1 MQNPNQQK
9 KLAQK
14 LELLQ
19 EKIHFRKVNQIS
31 TESEHYLKANLQ
43 FNKRQEN
50 ILLNALQFINDVA
63 ERDGHDSSEDG
74 RVEDGVDEGHVCRL
88 DKEQREQPEFQALI
102 QEGEVQSFD
111 VPVPSY
117 ALRAKNYRK
126 FLNQM

>member
-1 MQNPNQQK
+1 M
-9 KLAQK
+9 
-14 LELLQ
+14 
-19 EKIHFRKVNQIS
+19 
-31 TESEHYLKANLQ
+31 Q

-63 ERDGHDSSEDG
+63 ERDKHDSSDDDRLGE
-74 RVEDGVDEGHVCRL
+74 GVDEGYICRL

-117 ALRAKNYRK
+117 ALRAKNYKK
-126 FLNQM
+126 FLR